1 MADRL
6 VRWLPLAM
14 VCGLLAWVSAR
25 AARPISDPD
34 DWWHLRLG
42 NDLIAQHSLS
52 APDHWSSFATVT
64 WVPTEPLPEVASA
77 YVERWLGLPG
87 LAWLFGVAAM
97 VVVVVVYLANRR
109 DGRMLS
115 AGVATVLAV
124 LASSGS
130 LTSRPQL
137 VSFVLLPVL
146 VAAWLQSERD
156 LRPRWWL
163 IPMAW
168 FWSLC
173 HGFWFIGVAYGFLFV
188 LGIALSRRATAG
200 QVARLAAVAVGSF
213 AVVLLNPIGP
223 GVLEAPFAVSSTSSY
238 IQEWDRTD
246 LLLTGPLGAAAM
258 IAGVAL
264 VWILTRRGV
273 TSARVLVLVAAAFWL
288 WYAGRTVVIAG
299 LTTAP
304 LFTAALE
311 VLLTRYGAPDTTDR
325 PVRPGRIELRAL
337 AGSAVALLA
346 ILAVLVPHTSATA
359 GGVAPGLDGRL
370 DRLPP
375 GTKVFNAYELG
386 GWIHWRHPDL
396 DPYIDGLITPYSSAH
411 AAAYERAA
419 TVSPG
424 WYAVVQDSAAPV
436 ALLSTGSAL
445 ATLLE
450 GRGWISAGE
459 SDGYVL
465 LQRP

>member
-6 VRWLPLAM
+6 LRWLPLAM
-14 VCGLLAWVSAR
+14 VSALLAWVAAR
-25 AARPISDPD
+25 AARPIADPD

-42 NDLIAQHSLS
+42 NDLIAQHSL
-52 APDHWSSFATVT
+52 ATPDHWSSFATVS
-64 WVPTEPLPEVASA
+64 WVPTEPVPEVVAA
-77 YVERWLGLPG
+77 YVERWAGLPG
-87 LAWLFGVAAM
+87 LAWLFGLAAM

-109 DGRMLS
+109 EGQMLP

-137 VSFVLLPVL
+137 VSLVLLPV
-146 VAAWLQSERD
+146 VITAWLQSERD

-163 IPMAW
+163 IPLAW

-188 LGIALSRRATAG
+188 LGAALSRRATRR
-200 QVARLAAVAVGSF
+200 QLARLAAVAVGSF
-213 AVVLLNPIGP
+213 AVVLLNPVGL
-223 GVLEAPFAVSSTSSY
+223 GVLKAPFAVSSTSHF

-258 IAGVAL
+258 ILGTAL
-264 VWILTRRGV
+264 VWVLTRRGV
-273 TSARVLVLVAAAFWL
+273 TWARVLVLVAAVFWL

-299 LTTAP
+299 LTVAP
-304 LFTAALE
+304 LFTGALE
-311 VLLTRYGAPDTTDR
+311 VLVTRFGSTDEAPAR
-325 PVRPGRIELRAL
+325 AGPARVELGAL
-337 AGSAVALLA
+337 AGSAVVLLT
-346 ILAVLVPHTSATA
+346 ILAFAVPHTSSTP
-359 GGVAPGLDGRL
+359 GGVPLGLDGRL

-386 GWIHWRHPDL
+386 GWIQWRHPDL

-411 AAAYERAA
+411 ATAYERAV
-419 TVSPG
+419 TTSTG
-424 WYAVVQDSAAPV
+424 WYGVVQDSAAPV
-436 ALLSTGSAL
+436 ALLRTGSSL
-445 ATLLE
+445 AVLLE
-450 GRGWISAGE
+450 RRGWRQDAE
-459 SDGYVL
+459 SEGYVL
-465 LQRP
+465 LQQP